1 MILTEIQDFIG
12 KSHQVSLADMKLHF
26 HMDEGTL
33 RPMLKKLVKKGRI
46 RQLPIPEKCDCC
58 TCCHSDT
65 LELYE
70 WVGMSHSSI

>member
-12 KSHQVSLADMKLHF
+12 NYRQVSLAEMKLHF

-46 RQLPIPEKCDCC
+46 RQLPIPEKCDGCI
-58 TCCHSDT
+58 CCHSDAI
-65 LELYE
+65 ELYE
-70 WVGMSHSSI
+70 WVGMSH